1 MAINETDFRSF
12 VDSMSPEELRKY
24 AEKVGTT
31 DKYIIKK
38 LRFRY
43 SMPTIKLIES
53 LALASNGKLKKENL
67 LLWFAGYTLPK
78 SLVQKHD

>member
-1 MAINETDFRSF
+1 MNQVKVDFRQF
-12 VDSMSPEELRKY
+12 VDSMNPEELKEY

-43 SMPTIKLIES
+43 SMPTISLIES
-53 LALASNGKLKKENL
+53 LALASEGQLAKEHL
-67 LLWFAGYTLPK
+67 LLWFAGYNLPN
-78 SLVQKHD
+78 

>member
-1 MAINETDFRSF
+1 MNTSRIDFRQF
-12 VDSMSPEELRKY
+12 VDSMSPEQLKEY

-43 SMPTIKLIES
+43 SMPTISLIES
-53 LALASNGKLKKENL
+53 LALASEGKLSKEHL
-67 LLWFAGYTLPK
+67 LLWFAGYNLPN
-78 SLVQKHD
+78 

>member
-1 MAINETDFRSF
+1 MSDVSINFRQF
-12 VDSMSPEELRKY
+12 VDSMNSEQLKEY

-43 SMPTIKLIES
+43 SMPTLQLIES
-53 LALASNGKLKKENL
+53 LALASGGILSKEKL
-67 LLWFAGYTLPK
+67 LLWFAGYNLPN
-78 SLVQKHD
+78 

>member
-1 MAINETDFRSF
+1 
-12 VDSMSPEELRKY
+12 
-24 AEKVGTT
+24 
-31 DKYIIKK
+31 
-38 LRFRY
+38 
-43 SMPTIKLIES
+43 MPTIKLIES

>member
-1 MAINETDFRSF
+1 MDFRQF
-12 VDSMSPEELRKY
+12 VDSMSPEQLKEY

-43 SMPTIKLIES
+43 SMPTIPLIES
-53 LALASNGKLKKENL
+53 LALASDGVLAKEQL
-67 LLWFAGYTLPK
+67 LLWFAGYNLPN
-78 SLVQKHD
+78 

>member
-1 MAINETDFRSF
+1 MHEQVIDFRKF
-12 VDSMSPEELRKY
+12 VDSMNPIELKEY

-43 SMPTIKLIES
+43 SMPTLPLIES
-53 LALASNGKLKKENL
+53 LALASEGKLTKENL
-67 LLWFAGYTLPK
+67 LLWFAGYTLP
-78 SLVQKHD
+78 Q

>member
-31 DKYIIKK
+31 DKYIIKSSD
-38 LRFRY
+38 LG
-43 SMPTIKLIES
+43 I
-53 LALASNGKLKKENL
+53 
-67 LLWFAGYTLPK
+67 
-78 SLVQKHD
+78 QCQQ